1 MRIGIFGDSFAAD
14 DRPHSWVSLL
24 SNDYSVDQYA
34 FGGTSLFHCYQT
46 MLKCNTLVYDVIIV
60 AVTNAGR
67 LYTGYDVDKDKPY
80 LSGIETALYHKKSA
94 DRSEIDRIDAGIA
107 YYLNLSND
115 EYNQY
120 VHEKITQDIIDMMHL
135 GCTLVLLPS
144 FEHSYS
150 PTLRDYASG
159 LAEENFSLFNVTQ
172 MEKQS
177 LGVKPGESEKFTL
190 YNHMC
195 EENNVVLYNWIK
207 SGLDSTNMKLTKLSL
222 SNFTQPAQSKD
233 YYYG

>member
-14 DRPHSWVSLL
+14 IRPQSWVSML
-24 SNDYSVDQYA
+24 NDDYTVDRYA

-46 MLKCNTLVYDVIIV
+46 MLKCDISMYDIVIV

-67 LYTGYDVDKDKPY
+67 LYTGYDIDKDKPY
-80 LSGIETALYHKKSA
+80 LSGIDTALYHKKIA
-94 DRSEIDRIDAGIA
+94 DRSEIDRIDAGIS

-120 VHEKITQDIIDMMHL
+120 VHEKLVQDIISAIDL
-135 GCTLVLLPS
+135 DCKLILLPS

-150 PTLRDYASG
+150 SALKDYVSVYV
-159 LAEENFSLFNVTQ
+159 EENFSLFNVTE
-172 MEKQS
+172 MEKRS
-177 LGVKPGESEKFTL
+177 LGVTPEEAEKSTL
-190 YNHMC
+190 YNHIC
-195 EENNVVLYNWIK
+195 EENNVALYNWIK
-207 SGLDSTNMKLTKLSL
+207 SELDSTDVKRTKLGLNS
-222 SNFTQPAQSKD
+222 FTQPTQCKD

>member
-14 DRPHSWVSLL
+14 DRPQSWVTLL
-24 SNDYSVDQYA
+24 SNDYSVDRHA

-46 MLKCNTLVYDVIIV
+46 MLNCDLSVYDIIIV
-60 AVTNAGR
+60 AVTNSGR
-67 LYTGYDVDKDKPY
+67 LYTGYDIDRDKPY

-120 VHEKITQDIIDMMHL
+120 VHEKLVQDIIALPPID
-135 GCTLVLLPS
+135 CTLVLLPS

-159 LAEENFSLFNVTQ
+159 HVEENFSLFRVTE
-172 MEKQS
+172 MEKHS
-177 LGVKPGESEKFTL
+177 LGVKPGEAEKFTL

-195 EENNVVLYNWIK
+195 EENNVALYNWIK
-207 SGLDSTNMKLTKLSL
+207 SGLGNTGVNPKKLGLN
-222 SNFTQPAQSKD
+222 NFTQPTRSKD